1 MKDEKN
7 KDKLDK
13 AETLSLQPSAYSLS
27 KKLLLVDDEDG
38 IRKVLGISLM
48 DMGYVVLT
56 AENGRDALAVYQ
68 AENPPIVLTDIKMP
82 GMDGIQLLQ
91 AIKSYNPETEV
102 IMITGHGDMDLAIK
116 SLKLEATDFV
126 TKPIHDDILEIALK
140 RATERII
147 MREQLRAY
155 TENLEKLVEEKSA
168 RLVQLE
174 RLSAI
179 DQAVAGLTLA
189 RRQIADDIGENLGHF
204 NEMPCFVSIHNRD
217 LKVVAVN
224 PLYRTRLGGGIGDSS
239 WSIYT
244 GTDAAPENCPAGLT
258 FSSGRGQRG
267 HKQIQFADGT
277 RSPVMVH
284 TAPIRNSAG
293 AIELV
298 IEISA
303 DISEIKRLQDELN
316 ATQRKYQQ
324 LFDESPCYI
333 TVQDRNF
340 QTIAANRRFRDDF
353 GDPVAPCF
361 RIYRQRTEPCL
372 NCPVA
377 KTFEDGLPHQ
387 GEMVVTSKTGEQIHL
402 MIGTAPLLNMYGQ
415 IDQVMELSTNIT
427 PIRRL
432 QENLSA
438 LGLMMSSMSH
448 AVKGMLTAL
457 DGGIYRMQSGLKRQD
472 EAMIQD
478 GLADVQIMTDRIR
491 NAVLDILYYAKER
504 DIQPELT
511 AVQSLVDD
519 VIQIVEPKLVNRNI
533 GWTCRVDTGLGGFVV
548 DRGAMRTALVNIL
561 ENAVEACHENVAQSA
576 HSIDFHVRKQE
587 NHICFEIR
595 DTGVGINPE
604 IQNKIF
610 TLFFSSKGQKGTG
623 LGLFIAKKVIEQ
635 HGGRIRFSSRK
646 GEGATFWIEI
656 PEGERL
662 KAED

>member
-1 MKDEKN
+1 MK
-7 KDKLDK
+7 
-13 AETLSLQPSAYSLS
+13 
-27 KKLLLVDDEDG
+27 KKLLLVDDEEG

-48 DMGYVVLT
+48 DMGYAVLT
-56 AENGRDALAVYQ
+56 AENGLEALAIFR
-68 AENPPIVLTDIKMP
+68 AENPSIVLTDIKMP
-82 GMDGIQLLQ
+82 GLDGIQLLQ
-91 AIKSYNPETEV
+91 AIKSENPETEV

-140 RATERII
+140 RANERIL
-147 MREQLRAY
+147 MREQLRRH

-174 RLSAI
+174 RLTAI
-179 DQAVAGLTLA
+179 DQAVEGLSLA
-189 RRQIADDIGENLGHF
+189 RRQIADDIGENMGNF

-217 LKVVAVN
+217 MKIVTVN
-224 PLYRTRLGGGIGDSS
+224 HLYRTRLGCGIGDAS

-244 GTDAAPENCPAGLT
+244 GAEATPDNCPVGLT
-258 FSSGRGQRG
+258 FSSGTGQRC

-277 RSPVMVH
+277 QSPVMVH

-333 TVQDRNF
+333 TVQDRHF
-340 QTIAANRRFRDDF
+340 QMIAANRRFKDDF
-353 GDPVAPCF
+353 GDDIAQCF

-377 KTFEDGLPHQ
+377 KTFEDGQPHQ

-402 MIGTAPLLNMYGQ
+402 LIGTAPLFNTYGR
-415 IDQVMELSTNIT
+415 IIHVMELSTNIT
-427 PIRRL
+427 QIRKL

-457 DGGIYRMQSGLKRQD
+457 DGGIYRMQSGLKKQD
-472 EAMIQD
+472 LSLIQD
-478 GLADVQIMTDRIR
+478 GMEDVQIMADRIR

-504 DIQPELT
+504 DIRPKLT
-511 AVQSLVDD
+511 EVQSMVDD
-519 VIQIVEPKLVNRNI
+519 VIQIIEPKLSNRTI
-533 GWTCRVDTGLGGFVV
+533 HWSCQIEPCLGTFIV
-548 DRGAMRTALVNIL
+548 DRGALRTALVNIL
-561 ENAVEACHENVAQSA
+561 ENAVEACLENVERFS
-576 HSIDFHVRKQE
+576 HSIDFHVRKIE

-595 DTGVGINPE
+595 DTGIGMDRE
-604 IQNKIF
+604 IQDKIF
-610 TLFFSSKGQKGTG
+610 TLFFSSKGQRGTG
-623 LGLFIAKKVIEQ
+623 LGLFIAKKVIDQ
-635 HGGRIRFSSRK
+635 HQGTIRFQSEK
-646 GEGATFWIEI
+646 GMGTTFWIDI
-656 PEGERL
+656 PINTE
-662 KAED
+662 